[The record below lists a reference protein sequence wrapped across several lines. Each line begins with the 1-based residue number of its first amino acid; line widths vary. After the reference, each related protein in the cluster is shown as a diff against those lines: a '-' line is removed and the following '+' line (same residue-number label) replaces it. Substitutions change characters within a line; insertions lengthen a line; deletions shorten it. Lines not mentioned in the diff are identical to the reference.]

1 MSEELVRSLIQL
13 LGKGRVFTER
23 ADLVPY
29 CSDYSSKLSYEGY
42 SGQPL
47 AAVLPETTEEVA
59 GIVKLAIEHRTPIV
73 PRAGGSSQVGGV
85 VPSEGSIVLSTARMD
100 KIMEIDPINLM
111 VTAQPGINLKKLDE
125 LLSPHGLILG
135 QEQGSYRVACLGG
148 AVSTNGYSMRNN
160 RYRNI
165 GDNVL
170 SMEVVLGDGRA
181 LRTGRK
187 VASNSSGY
195 PLHKLFVGAEGTLGI
210 ITELTLRVTPKP
222 EKQFAMAAFFDS
234 WESVEKALLDIR
246 QSGVG
251 YAGGYGT
258 HSKYEGFNDMVN
270 LISVT
275 LEGTAREVD
284 AQEMEFAKIFKRNG
298 GKLAD
303 QEMADDIR
311 TSHSMM
317 WCGTPHPELSIEDM
331 VAIMPLQ
338 HYDEAFARIEK
349 EVFPQ
354 YEIRTD
360 DEANRVITLGS
371 RSLTCFNFIYDP
383 KKLSLP
389 KLQEALGKMNAIV
402 AEYGGVGAG
411 CHALGLLLRDHF
423 GIDHDPT
430 RFAMMREMKKLFDP
444 HNIMNPG
451 KKFV

>member
-1 MSEELVRSLIQL
+1 MGEDIVGSLIQL

-29 CSDYSSKLSYEGY
+29 CSDYSSQMFYDE
-42 SGQPL
+42 SGGWPL
-47 AAVLPETTEEVA
+47 AAVLPETTGEVA
-59 GIVKLAIEHRTPIV
+59 EVVKLAVRHRAPIV

-85 VPSEGSIVLSTARMD
+85 VPVEGSIVLSTARMD
-100 KIMEIDPINLM
+100 KIIEIDPTNLM
-111 VTAQPGINLKKLDE
+111 VTAQPGINLKRMDE
-125 LLSPHGLILG
+125 LLSPHGLVLG

-170 SMEVVLGDGRA
+170 CLEAVLGDGKV

-187 VASNSSGY
+187 VAPNSSGY

-222 EKQFAMAAFFDS
+222 EKALAVAALFDS
-234 WESVEKALLDIR
+234 WEGVERACLQIR

-251 YAGGYGT
+251 YAGGYGART
-258 HSKYEGFNDMVN
+258 IQEESGGAVN

-275 LEGTAREVD
+275 LEGTAGEVD
-284 AQEMEFAKIFKRNG
+284 AQEREFAKIFERSG
-298 GKLAD
+298 GKRAD
-303 QEMADDIR
+303 QETADDIR
-311 TSHSMM
+311 NSHSLM
-317 WCGTPHPELSIEDM
+317 WCGTPHPELTIEDL
-331 VAIMPLQ
+331 VAVMPLQ

-349 EVFPQ
+349 EVFPR
-354 YEIRTD
+354 YGIRTD
-360 DEANRVITLGS
+360 DESNRVITLGT
-371 RSLTCFNFIYDP
+371 RPLTCFNFIYDP
-383 KKLSLP
+383 KKLPLP
-389 KLQEALGKMNAIV
+389 KLQEALGMMNAIV

-411 CHALGLLLRDHF
+411 CHAVGLLLRDHF

-430 RFAMMREMKKLFDP
+430 SIAMMREMKKLFDP